1 MRSNDRLHS
10 LVYPFYRMLPL
21 ILLVLTVSACGLAL
35 KQYGPLR
42 LDNAILLWFRDGQD
56 HAKLA
61 GPSWVTPFW
70 LSISWLGDTGP
81 RLLAAGLGISVLLW
95 LRRWQGALFV
105 MGVLLS
111 GISLSTIIKAWVAR
125 PRPQLVAHLDQ
136 VSSMS
141 FPSGHA
147 LNSTLF
153 YLTLALVLAP
163 LLKQRSAQWGLYGFA
178 LISSL
183 AIGLSRIALGVHWP
197 SDVLASWIM
206 AYSWLG
212 LWLIAAKG
220 YWPEALKLM

>member
-1 MRSNDRLHS
+1 MRLNDRLHS

-21 ILLVLTVSACGLAL
+21 ILLVLIVSAFGLAL
-35 KQYGPLR
+35 KQYGPLS

-61 GPSWVTPFW
+61 GPIWISQFW
-70 LSISWLGDTGP
+70 LSVSLLGDTTP
-81 RLLAAGLGISVLLW
+81 RLFAAGLGITVLLW
-95 LRRWQGALFV
+95 LGRWQSALFV
-105 MGVLLS
+105 TGVLLS
-111 GISLSTIIKAWVAR
+111 GISVSTLIKAWVAR

-147 LNSTLF
+147 LNSSLF
-153 YLTLALVLAP
+153 YLTLAFVLAP

-183 AIGLSRIALGVHWP
+183 AIGMSRIALGVHWP
-197 SDVLASWIM
+197 SDVMASWIM
-206 AYSWLG
+206 AYGWLG
-212 LWLIAAKG
+212 FWVIVAKHHL
-220 YWPEALKLM
+220 PQALLA

>member
-1 MRSNDRLHS
+1 M
-10 LVYPFYRMLPL
+10 
-21 ILLVLTVSACGLAL
+21 
-35 KQYGPLR
+35 
-42 LDNAILLWFRDGQD
+42 WFRDGQD
-56 HAKLA
+56 QAKLA

-70 LSISWLGDTGP
+70 LSISWLGDTAP
-81 RLLAAGLGISVLLW
+81 RLVAAGLGIAVLLW
-95 LRRWQGALFV
+95 LRRWQSALFV
-105 MGVLLS
+105 TGVLLS
-111 GISLSTIIKAWVAR
+111 GISLSTLIKAWVAR
-125 PRPQLVAHLDQ
+125 PRPQLVVHLDQ

-153 YLTLALVLAP
+153 YLTLAVVLAP

-206 AYSWLG
+206 AYGWLA
-212 LWLIAAKG
+212 LWVIVAKH
-220 YWPEALKLM
+220 YWPRVFA

>member
-1 MRSNDRLHS
+1 
-10 LVYPFYRMLPL
+10 MLPL

-35 KQYGPLR
+35 KQYGPLS

-61 GPSWVTPFW
+61 GPTWITPFW
-70 LSISWLGDTGP
+70 ISISWLGDTAP
-81 RLLAAGLGISVLLW
+81 RLVAAGTGITILLW
-95 LRRWQGALFV
+95 LRRWQSALFV
-105 MGVLLS
+105 TGVLLS
-111 GISLSTIIKAWVAR
+111 GISLSTLIKAWVAR

-153 YLTLALVLAP
+153 YLTVAVVLAP

-206 AYSWLG
+206 AYSWLA
-212 LWLIAAKG
+212 LWVIVAKH
-220 YWPEALKLM
+220 YWPRVFA

>member
-1 MRSNDRLHS
+1 MVTKQACRL
-10 LVYPFYRMLPL
+10 LALCLLL
-21 ILLVLTVSACGLAL
+21 ISVSACGLVL
-35 KQYGPLR
+35 KQYGLLS

-61 GPSWVTPFW
+61 GPAWMTQFW
-70 LSISWLGDTGP
+70 LSVSWLGDTAP
-81 RLLAAGLGISVLLW
+81 RLLAAGLGITLLLW
-95 LRRWQGALFV
+95 LRRWQSALFLA
-105 MGVLLS
+105 GVLLS
-111 GISLSTIIKAWVAR
+111 GISLSSLIKAWVAR

-153 YLTLALVLAP
+153 YLALALVLAP
-163 LLKQRSAQWGLYGFA
+163 LLKQRTAHWGLYGLA

-183 AIGLSRIALGVHWP
+183 SIGLSRIALGVHWP
-197 SDVLASWIM
+197 SDVLASWVM

-212 LWLIAAKG
+212 LWVILAKH
-220 YWPEALKLM
+220 YWPRVFA

>member
-10 LVYPFYRMLPL
+10 LVYPLYRMLPL

-35 KQYGPLR
+35 KQYGPLS

-61 GPSWVTPFW
+61 GPIWIPQFW
-70 LSISWLGDTGP
+70 LFVSWLGDTAP
-81 RLLAAGLGISVLLW
+81 RFVAAGLGISALLW
-95 LRRWQGALFV
+95 LGRWQSALFV
-105 MGVLLS
+105 TGVLLS
-111 GISLSTIIKAWVAR
+111 GISLSTLIKAWVAR
-125 PRPQLVAHLDQ
+125 PRPQLVGYLDQ

-147 LNSTLF
+147 LNSSLF

-163 LLKQRSAQWGLYGFA
+163 LLKQRSTQWCLYGFA

-212 LWLIAAKG
+212 LWVILAKH
-220 YWPEALKLM
+220 YWPRVFA

>member
-35 KQYGPLR
+35 KQYGPLS
-42 LDNAILLWFRDGQD
+42 LDNAILLWFRDGPD

-61 GPSWVTPFW
+61 GPAWMTQFW
-70 LSISWLGDTGP
+70 LSVSWLGDTAP

-95 LRRWQGALFV
+95 LRRWQAALFV

-111 GISLSTIIKAWVAR
+111 GISLSTLIKAWVAR

-163 LLKQRSAQWGLYGFA
+163 LLKQRSSQWGLYSFA

-206 AYSWLG
+206 AYGWLG
-212 LWLIAAKG
+212 LWVIVAKH
-220 YWPEALKLM
+220 YWPRVFA

>member
-1 MRSNDRLHS
+1 MTS
-10 LVYPFYRMLPL
+10 
-21 ILLVLTVSACGLAL
+21 
-35 KQYGPLR
+35 
-42 LDNAILLWFRDGQD
+42 
-56 HAKLA
+56 
-61 GPSWVTPFW
+61 FW
-70 LSISWLGDTGP
+70 LSISWLGDTVP
-81 RLLAAGLGISVLLW
+81 RLVTAGLGICALLW
-95 LRRWQGALFV
+95 LRRWQSALFIT
-105 MGVLLS
+105 GVLLS
-111 GISLSTIIKAWVAR
+111 GISLSTLIKAWVAR

-153 YLTLALVLAP
+153 YITLALVLAP

-212 LWLIAAKG
+212 LWVIFAKH
-220 YWPEALKLM
+220 YWPEALKVM

>member
-1 MRSNDRLHS
+1 MVTKQACRL
-10 LVYPFYRMLPL
+10 LALCLL
-21 ILLVLTVSACGLAL
+21 IISVSACGLVL
-35 KQYGPLR
+35 KQYRLLS

-61 GPSWVTPFW
+61 GPAWMTQFW
-70 LSISWLGDTGP
+70 LSVSWLGDTAP
-81 RLLAAGLGISVLLW
+81 RLFAAGLGITLLLW
-95 LRRWQGALFV
+95 LRRWQSALFLA
-105 MGVLLS
+105 GVLLS
-111 GISLSTIIKAWVAR
+111 GISLSTLIKAWVAR
-125 PRPQLVAHLDQ
+125 PRPELVPHLDQ

-163 LLKQRSAQWGLYGFA
+163 LLKQRSTQCGIYGFA

-206 AYSWLG
+206 AYAWLA
-212 LWLIAAKG
+212 LWVIVAKH
-220 YWPEALKLM
+220 YWPRAFA